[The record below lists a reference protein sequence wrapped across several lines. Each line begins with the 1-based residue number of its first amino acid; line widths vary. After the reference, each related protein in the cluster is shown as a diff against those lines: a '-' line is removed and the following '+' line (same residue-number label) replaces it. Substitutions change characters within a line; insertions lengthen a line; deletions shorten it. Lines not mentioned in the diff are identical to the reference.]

1 MLTKVN
7 LITGFLGSGKTTT
20 IRHLLSQKPEDEV
33 WAVLVNEFGEVGIDG
48 ALLADSGAV
57 LKEIP
62 GGCMCCVNGLPMQV
76 GLNMLLQQKK
86 PHRLLIEPTGLG
98 HPKQILSLLTSDIY
112 QPWLTLQAALC
123 LLDARQLS
131 ETRYTENENFR
142 DQLAA
147 ADMIIANKRDTYTAD
162 DLAALQQWQQASGD
176 GRQIIEA
183 SQGNVD
189 WQLLDQPRPPSS
201 QERIRELPDG
211 AHHHA
216 HKPKN
221 GLAAL
226 QLPGGQSWRRSL
238 NQGQGYHACGWIFA
252 PETAFDTAALLDWVR
267 LSPVSRVKGVMRI
280 KEGTLVVNRQG
291 LDLHIETRSAAP
303 IDSRIEV
310 INETPAEW
318 NTLQASLLKTR
329 LVNVE

>member
-1 MLTKVN
+1 
-7 LITGFLGSGKTTT
+7 
-20 IRHLLSQKPEDEV
+20 
-33 WAVLVNEFGEVGIDG
+33 
-48 ALLADSGAV
+48 
-57 LKEIP
+57 
-62 GGCMCCVNGLPMQV
+62 
-76 GLNMLLQQKK
+76 
-86 PHRLLIEPTGLG
+86 
-98 HPKQILSLLTSDIY
+98 
-112 QPWLTLQAALC
+112 
-123 LLDARQLS
+123 
-131 ETRYTENENFR
+131 
-142 DQLAA
+142 
-147 ADMIIANKRDTYTAD
+147 MIIANKRDTYTVD
-162 DLAALQQWQQASGD
+162 DLAALQQWQQASGG

-216 HKPKN
+216 HQPKN

-291 LDLHIETRSAAP
+291 HDLHIETRSAAP

-318 NTLQASLLKTR
+318 NTLQASLLKAR
-329 LVNVE
+329 LANVE

>member
-33 WAVLVNEFGEVGIDG
+33 WAVLVNEFGEIGIDG

-112 QPWLTLQAALC
+112 QPWLTLQSTLC

-131 ETRYTENENFR
+131 DTRYTGNENFR

-147 ADMIIANKRDTYTAD
+147 ADIIIANKRDTYNAD

-183 SQGNVD
+183 SEGKID
-189 WQLLDQPRPPSS
+189 RQLLEQSRHNL
-201 QERIRELPDG
+201 RELPDG
-211 AHHHA
+211 AHHHS
-216 HKPKN
+216 HKPTN

-267 LSPVSRVKGVMRI
+267 LSPVNRVKGVMRI

-291 LDLHIETRSAAP
+291 YDLHIETRSAAP
-303 IDSRIEV
+303 MDSRIEI

-318 NTLQASLLKTR
+318 NTLQASLLKAR
-329 LVNVE
+329 LANVD

>member
-112 QPWLTLQAALC
+112 QPWLTLQSTLC

-131 ETRYTENENFR
+131 DARYTENENFR

-162 DLAALQQWQQASGD
+162 DLAALQQWQQANGD

-189 WQLLDQPRPPSS
+189 QQLLDQPRPPSS
-201 QERIRELPDG
+201 QERMRELPDG

-221 GLAAL
+221 NLAAL
-226 QLPGGQSWRRSL
+226 QLPSGQSWRRSL
-238 NQGQGYHACGWIFA
+238 NEGQGYHACGWIFA

-267 LSPVSRVKGVMRI
+267 LSPVNRVKGVMRI

-291 LDLHIETRSAAP
+291 HDLHIETRSTAP
-303 IDSRIEV
+303 IDSRIEI

-318 NTLQASLLKTR
+318 NTLQASLLKAR
-329 LVNVE
+329 LANVD